1 MQHASHGAHFAPQA
15 TLNSRTADTT
25 HTHVQATLIKPRPTR
40 HQQPQQQQQQ
50 QHAMMTTSSTLMTI
64 TISTRCSSRN
74 PTPAA
79 AATATATASHDNPT
93 ARSRNK
99 RRVRGLS
106 SPLDSSHV
114 TVAGVA
120 GPTPTRALRSA
131 RQRESE
137 RDARNN
143 TRRVTTRRRDAARM

>member
-1 MQHASHGAHFAPQA
+1 MQVTALRNARLRDDVRRDPDALQQLAPP
-15 TLNSRTADTT
+15 
-25 HTHVQATLIKPRPTR
+25 PRR
-40 HQQPQQQQQQ
+40 KQP
-50 QHAMMTTSSTLMTI
+50 
-64 TISTRCSSRN
+64 
-74 PTPAA
+74 
-79 AATATATASHDNPT
+79 
-93 ARSRNK
+93 RNK

-143 TRRVTTRRRDAARM
+143 TRRGSGVCVRGSL